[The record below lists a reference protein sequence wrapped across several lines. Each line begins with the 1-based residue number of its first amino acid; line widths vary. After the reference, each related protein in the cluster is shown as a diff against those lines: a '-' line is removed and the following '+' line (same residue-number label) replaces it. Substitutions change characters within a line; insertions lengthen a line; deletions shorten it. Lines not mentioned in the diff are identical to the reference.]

1 MEHEGCRVLVVD
13 DEDLVIS
20 VIREVLQLRDLEI
33 SEASDGE
40 SAVERLGRE
49 RFDLVIADKN
59 LPGINGLEVL
69 RRAKRRD
76 PTVATLLV
84 TGFSSRESAEEA
96 MVIGIDDYII
106 KPFDVEDLADK
117 VEEALDLRLFRTQVT
132 PHAIPHPLGRRVVI
146 CDPDGGS
153 RPILLDGVQMM
164 GHTVELVDSLSELLD
179 TVSTGPFDG
188 LICDLDILNRDA
200 GRAKVLRSLLL
211 LLPNVSF
218 ITIAPGKDLTSAI
231 TSLQRGACK
240 VIFRP
245 LESAESVADSLREY
259 FGEAARIP
267 KPPDKVKVLIARD
280 IIDPG
285 TVMNR
290 KLVDVVELPP
300 ETRPAGAVTAGDLN
314 KITGRKLEVSRLK
327 GDLILWNCF
336 RQPRLGGV
344 GS

>member
-1 MEHEGCRVLVVD
+1 VEHEGCRVLVVD

-20 VIREVLQLRDLEI
+20 VIREVLQLRELQI

-40 SAVERLGRE
+40 SAVELLWRE

-69 RRAKRRD
+69 RRAKDRD

-84 TGFSSRESAEEA
+84 TGYSSRESAEEA
-96 MVIGIDDYII
+96 MVIGIDDYIV

-117 VEEALDLRLFRTQVT
+117 VEEVLDLRLFRTQVT
-132 PHAIPHPLGRRVVI
+132 PHAGPHPLGRRVLI
-146 CDPDGGS
+146 CDPDGHS

-179 TVSTGPFDG
+179 QVSTAPLDG
-188 LICDLDILNRDA
+188 LICDLEVLNRDA
-200 GRAKVLRSLLL
+200 GRSKVLRSLLL
-211 LLPNVSF
+211 LLPGVKF
-218 ITIAPGKDLTSAI
+218 ITVAPGKDLSSAI
-231 TSLQRGACK
+231 ASLQRGACK
-240 VIFRP
+240 VLFRP

-259 FGEAARIP
+259 FGEAARRP
-267 KPPDKVKVLIARD
+267 PRPDKVKVLVARD

-285 TVMNR
+285 TVINR
-290 KLVDVVELPP
+290 NLVDVLEMPP
-300 ETRPAGAVTAGDLN
+300 ENKPDGAVTAGEIN
-314 KITGRKLEVSRLK
+314 RISGRKLEVSRLK

-336 RQPRLGGV
+336 RP
-344 GS
+344 